1 MPSEPWS
8 TLTPSATTSCGAT
21 EFTSFFGITVQ
32 TITTGS
38 TTVKRDVFSQIV
50 DGQIEIVAI
59 PTKNSACTLISKKNT
74 DITTTLIGTYI
85 DTIKE
90 GATAITVTDFS
101 IYSDKKSTSTLPL
114 SLSISSAISF
124 FFSYVTCQGIAAVS
138 KKKAVVAV
146 TAL

>member
-1 MPSEPWS
+1 MPGEPWP

-101 IYSDKKSTSTLPL
+101 I
-114 SLSISSAISF
+114 
-124 FFSYVTCQGIAAVS
+124 
-138 KKKAVVAV
+138 
-146 TAL
+146 